1 MHYYVRA
8 PLVAPAS
15 GRGGPEPK
23 KALLNIRRAIEFRR
37 PGRLTALRAVAH
49 LAAWLP
55 FVLGPARIIRHG
67 WRPVGDEAAIALRSW
82 NSLTAHG
89 PLVGQAT
96 RLAHG
101 VFDPGPLEYWLLAI
115 PVHLDTVHGV
125 LWGAII
131 CCLVACSLAVE
142 AAWSVLGAAGGLCAS
157 GFIVGVT
164 LWMPVIA
171 VTPSWNPWFGLT
183 FFIAALAAAW
193 AVMSGHRGWWPALVI
208 SASIAAQSH
217 LMFTV
222 PSGALAILALIVG
235 LVDTIRSRAGSR
247 WVVAGL
253 IAGAACWSGPLIQ
266 QFTSR
271 NGNLGLLLRSSG
283 ATSGARTGGAF
294 SLRALSA
301 ATEPVPIW
309 LKPSMHPLAIYRLIN
324 HRPAWFAV
332 AVLVLLAVAA
342 VMAVRPLRCRP
353 LGALAVVSLVISLGS
368 LVTYSSIPVHHTSL
382 NTLIYLIVLLF
393 PVGVLSW
400 LVVGGWAV
408 LTARLVIRQL
418 TSARPAG
425 RLVAQAARERPRP
438 AARPP
443 APRRPAPG
451 RPRGHRAGRG
461 GRDPGHSSAGTHGPR
476 GDRRPGHAHVV
487 GRLPADRPGPARP
500 ADRPVGPRLQEVR
513 PRAAEPRPDLG
524 PDPGRLPRGA
534 HAHPAGPRA
543 REPLRVPR
551 RGDPAGQS
559 PGPAARHLG
568 RRDQAG
574 PARQPAVGI
583 SHPRHRPP
591 AAAGS

>member
-1 MHYYVRA
+1 M
-8 PLVAPAS
+8 
-15 GRGGPEPK
+15 
-23 KALLNIRRAIEFRR
+23 
-37 PGRLTALRAVAH
+37 
-49 LAAWLP
+49 
-55 FVLGPARIIRHG
+55 LGPARIIRHG

-235 LVDTIRSRAGSR
+235 LVDTIRSRAGYR
-247 WVVAGL
+247 WVVVGL

-294 SLRALSA
+294 SLKALSA

-309 LKPSMHPLAIYRLIN
+309 LKPSMQPLAIYRLIN

-368 LVTYSSIPVHHTSL
+368 LVTYSGIPVHHTSL

-425 RLVAQAARERPRP
+425 GWWR
-438 AARPP
+438 
-443 APRRPAPG
+443 RRPAS
-451 RPRGHRAGRG
+451 
-461 GRDPGHSSAGTHGPR
+461 DPAQP
-476 GDRRPGHAHVV
+476 
-487 GRLPADRPGPARP
+487 PARP
-500 ADRPVGPRLQEVR
+500 LRGALPLAGLAATALVAVGAILAIAVQGPTVREVTDDPAMPTSWAASRQIARALPGQPIALSVHDFKKSALGRLS
-513 PRAAEPRPDLG
+513 PRPDLG
-524 PDPGRLPRGA
+524 PDPGRLPRGD

-583 SHPRHRPP
+583 SHPRHQPP
-591 AAAGS
+591 AAAGSSPTRYRGPASRARCPPIWAGSWCVAILWPPGR

>member
-1 MHYYVRA
+1 MSA
-8 PLVAPAS
+8 PPLVAPAS

-23 KALLNIRRAIEFRR
+23 KALLNIRRAIEFHR

-55 FVLGPARIIRHG
+55 FVLGPVRIIRHG

-142 AAWSVLGAAGGLCAS
+142 AAWSVLGPAGGLCAS
-157 GFIVGVT
+157 GFIIGVT
-164 LWMPVIA
+164 LWIPVIA

-183 FFIAALAAAW
+183 FFIATLAAAW

-271 NGNLGLLLRSSG
+271 NGNLGLLLHSSG

-294 SLRALSA
+294 SLKALSA

-309 LKPSMHPLAIYRLIN
+309 LKPSMKPSAIYHLIN
-324 HRPAWFAV
+324 HRPVWFAV

-353 LGALAVVSLVISLGS
+353 LGALAVVSLVLSLGS
-368 LVTYSSIPVHHTSL
+368 LVTYSGIPVHHTSL

-393 PVGVLSW
+393 PIGVLSW

-418 TSARPAG
+418 TSARPASG
-425 RLVAQAARERPRP
+425 PAQP
-438 AARPP
+438 
-443 APRRPAPG
+443 
-451 RPRGHRAGRG
+451 
-461 GRDPGHSSAGTHGPR
+461 
-476 GDRRPGHAHVV
+476 
-487 GRLPADRPGPARP
+487 PARP
-500 ADRPVGPRLQEVR
+500 LRGALPLAGLAATALVAVGAILAVSVQGPTVREVTDDPTMPTSWAASR
-513 PRAAEPRPDLG
+513 QIARALPGQPIALSVHDFKKSAL
-524 PDPGRLPRGA
+524 GRLSLGLTWALTTEGFRA
-534 HAHPAGPRA
+534 ELMHSRLA
-543 REPLRVPR
+543 RELGSRYVFRGEAIPLVKVQVR
-551 RGDPAGQS
+551 RHGTSVAVT
-559 PGPAARHLG
+559 R
-568 RRDQAG
+568 
-574 PARQPAVGI
+574 PARLA
-583 SHPRHRPP
+583 SRP
-591 AAAGS
+591 

>member
-1 MHYYVRA
+1 MSA
-8 PLVAPAS
+8 PPLVAPAS

-23 KALLNIRRAIEFRR
+23 KALLNIRRAIEFHR

-55 FVLGPARIIRHG
+55 FVLGPVRIIRHG

-142 AAWSVLGAAGGLCAS
+142 AAWSVLGPAGGLCAS
-157 GFIVGVT
+157 GFIIGVT
-164 LWMPVIA
+164 LWIPVIA

-271 NGNLGLLLRSSG
+271 NGNLGLLLHSSG

-294 SLRALSA
+294 SLKALSA

-309 LKPSMHPLAIYRLIN
+309 LKPSMKPSAIYHLIN
-324 HRPAWFAV
+324 HRPVWFAV

-353 LGALAVVSLVISLGS
+353 LGALAVVSLVLSLGS
-368 LVTYSSIPVHHTSL
+368 LVTYSGIPVHHTSL

-393 PVGVLSW
+393 PIGVLSW

-418 TSARPAG
+418 TSARPASG
-425 RLVAQAARERPRP
+425 PAQP
-438 AARPP
+438 
-443 APRRPAPG
+443 
-451 RPRGHRAGRG
+451 
-461 GRDPGHSSAGTHGPR
+461 
-476 GDRRPGHAHVV
+476 
-487 GRLPADRPGPARP
+487 PARP
-500 ADRPVGPRLQEVR
+500 LRGALPLAGLAATALVAVGAILAISVQGPTVREVADDPAMPTSWAASRQIA
-513 PRAAEPRPDLG
+513 RALPGQPIALSVHDFKKSAL
-524 PDPGRLPRGA
+524 GRLSLGLTWALTTEGFRA
-534 HAHPAGPRA
+534 ELMHSRLA
-543 REPLRVPR
+543 RELGSRYVFRGEAIPLVKVQVR
-551 RGDPAGQS
+551 RHGTSVAVT
-559 PGPAARHLG
+559 R
-568 RRDQAG
+568 
-574 PARQPAVGI
+574 PARLA
-583 SHPRHRPP
+583 SRP
-591 AAAGS
+591 

>member
-1 MHYYVRA
+1 M
-8 PLVAPAS
+8 VAPAS

-23 KALLNIRRAIEFRR
+23 KALLNIRRAIVFHR

-55 FVLGPARIIRHG
+55 FVLGPARLIRHG

-82 NSLTAHG
+82 NQLTAHG

-125 LWGAII
+125 LWGALI

-142 AAWSVLGAAGGLCAS
+142 AAWSVLGPAGGLCAS
-157 GFIVGVT
+157 GFIVGLV

-171 VTPSWNPWFGLT
+171 VPPSWNPWFGLV

-235 LVDTIRSRAGSR
+235 LVDTIRGRPGYR
-247 WVVAGL
+247 WVLVGL
-253 IAGAACWSGPLIQ
+253 IAGAVCWSGPLIQ

-271 NGNLGLLLRSSG
+271 DGNLGLLLRSSG
-283 ATSGARTGGAF
+283 ATGGARTGGAF
-294 SLRALSA
+294 SLKALSA

-309 LKPSMHPLAIYRLIN
+309 LKPMMQPSAIYRLIN
-324 HRPAWFAV
+324 HRPTWFAL

-400 LVVGGWAV
+400 LVVGSWAV
-408 LTARLVIRQL
+408 LTARLVVRQL

-425 RLVAQAARERPRP
+425 SWWRRQP
-438 AARPP
+438 AN
-443 APRRPAPG
+443 
-451 RPRGHRAGRG
+451 
-461 GRDPGHSSAGTHGPR
+461 
-476 GDRRPGHAHVV
+476 
-487 GRLPADRPGPARP
+487 GPARP
-500 ADRPVGPRLQEVR
+500 LRGALPVAGLTATALVAVGAILAISLQGPAVREVTDDPAIAGSWAASR
-513 PRAAEPRPDLG
+513 QIARALPGQPIALSVHDYDKTAL
-524 PDPGRLPRGA
+524 GRLTLGVTWALTPEGFRA
-534 HAHPAGPRA
+534 EIMRSRLA
-543 REPLRVPR
+543 RELGSRYVFHGEAIPLVKVRIR
-551 RGDPAGQS
+551 RHGTSVAVT
-559 PGPAARHLG
+559 R
-568 RRDQAG
+568 
-574 PARQPAVGI
+574 PARLA
-583 SHPRHRPP
+583 SRP
-591 AAAGS
+591 

>member
-1 MHYYVRA
+1 
-8 PLVAPAS
+8 
-15 GRGGPEPK
+15 
-23 KALLNIRRAIEFRR
+23 
-37 PGRLTALRAVAH
+37 
-49 LAAWLP
+49 
-55 FVLGPARIIRHG
+55 VLGPARIIRHG
-67 WRPVGDEAAIALRSW
+67 WHPVGDEAAIALRSW

-222 PSGALAILALIVG
+222 PSAALAILALIVG

-309 LKPSMHPLAIYRLIN
+309 LKPSMQPLAIYRLIN

-368 LVTYSSIPVHHTSL
+368 LVTYSGIPVHHTSL

-408 LTARLVIRQL
+408 LTARLAIRQL

-425 RLVAQAARERPRP
+425 RWW
-438 AARPP
+438 
-443 APRRPAPG
+443 RR
-451 RPRGHRAGRG
+451 
-461 GRDPGHSSAGTHGPR
+461 
-476 GDRRPGHAHVV
+476 
-487 GRLPADRPGPARP
+487 RLA
-500 ADRPVGPRLQEVR
+500 
-513 PRAAEPRPDLG
+513 
-524 PDPGRLPRGA
+524 
-534 HAHPAGPRA
+534 
-543 REPLRVPR
+543 
-551 RGDPAGQS
+551 GDPA
-559 PGPAARHLG
+559 
-568 RRDQAG
+568 
-574 PARQPAVGI
+574 QPAVRPLRGALPLAGLAATALVAVGAILAI
-583 SHPRHRPP
+583 SVQGPTVREVTDDPAMPTSWAASRQIARALPGQPIALSVHDFKKSALGRLSLGLTWALTPEGFHAELMHTRLARELGSRYVFRGAAIPLVKVQVRRHGTSVAVTRPARLASRP
-591 AAAGS
+591 